1 MTYILIDMGNTY
13 TKYVEY
19 LDKTISPVT
28 KFETFNFAESV
39 KAIEAIKSVKKIIIV
54 SVASD
59 KVTKD
64 VIKKLEIHF
73 ECKVQQINTTE
84 SIFGIKCG
92 YLDPTLLGADRW
104 VALLAAYHSNRT
116 ASLKD
121 IIMVIDC
128 GTVITI
134 DVIDEHGQHL
144 GGWMMPSAT
153 LMKNALFDKTN
164 RIKQGINTLASTKS
178 ESNVIFGHST
188 HECIDLGVTFSEVGF
203 IEQCF
208 KQTQMQLKTIPRCI
222 LTGGGA
228 LDILSLLSMK
238 VEHKPNL
245 IFDGLALFTE

>member
-1 MTYILIDMGNTY
+1 MSYILIDIGNTY

-19 LDKTISPVT
+19 LDKIVSPVT
-28 KFETFNFAESV
+28 KFETCNFAES
-39 KAIEAIKSVKKIIIV
+39 IKSIKAAKLVEKVIIV
-54 SVASD
+54 SVAND
-59 KVTKD
+59 KITKD

-73 ECKVQQINTTE
+73 DCTVQQIKTTH
-84 SIFGIKCG
+84 SIFGVKCG
-92 YLDPTLLGADRW
+92 YNDFKLLGADRW
-104 VALLAAYHSNRT
+104 VAILAAYHSSKN
-116 ASLKD
+116 APPKD

-134 DVIDEHGQHL
+134 DVIDKYGQHL

-153 LMKNALFDKTN
+153 LMKNALIDKTN

-188 HECIDLGVTFSEVGF
+188 HECIGLGVTFSEVGF